1 MKEKERSFRK
11 RVEKRRKEK
20 AEKAKKEKN
29 KYTIILRII
38 IGVLITFIVFS
49 VIALIEAIV
58 LICSD
63 SLKHPYIRSTLC
75 YKTASIAGML
85 LALGITLFCVFPKD
99 LSLNWKTPLVCSLC
113 IVLATLYS
121 ISSYEVFDFEIKND
135 KYITYTGNFEYDRG
149 PHRQLASYIHLTDEK
164 NKTIKVYGFR
174 LTEGRKYTGTII
186 YSEYSKCVVNFKI
199 SSVTE

>member
-1 MKEKERSFRK
+1 MTEKERSFRK

-75 YKTASIAGML
+75 
-85 LALGITLFCVFPKD
+85 
-99 LSLNWKTPLVCSLC
+99 
-113 IVLATLYS
+113 
-121 ISSYEVFDFEIKND
+121 
-135 KYITYTGNFEYDRG
+135 
-149 PHRQLASYIHLTDEK
+149 
-164 NKTIKVYGFR
+164 
-174 LTEGRKYTGTII
+174 I
-186 YSEYSKCVVNFKI
+186 YSRNASCIRYYSVLRI
-199 SSVTE
+199 SERPVS